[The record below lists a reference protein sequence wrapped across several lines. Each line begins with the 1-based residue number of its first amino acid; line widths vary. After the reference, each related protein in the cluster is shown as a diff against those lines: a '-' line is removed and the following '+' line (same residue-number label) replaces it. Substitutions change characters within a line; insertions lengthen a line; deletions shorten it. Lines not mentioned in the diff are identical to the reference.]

1 MANCSYERLK
11 QYLDAYGWV
20 YRFDGSNVFYSGWRS
35 VNRTYSLRVEVKE
48 SFILFEVKLLGLSE
62 LLEKKHRKNMMEYL
76 VQLNQKIS
84 VAKLGMS
91 DDGMVLLLVEVF
103 NDNFSY
109 DHLSKVL
116 GLIGYYSEMIHSD
129 ILEIV
134 GTLTGQASYLP
145 RYLI

>member
-1 MANCSYERLK
+1 MAQCNYERLK
-11 QYLDAYGWV
+11 QYLDTYGWA

-35 VNRTYSLRVEVKE
+35 VNRMFSLRVEVKE
-48 SFILFEVKLLGLSE
+48 SFILFEVKLSVLSE
-62 LLEKKHRKNMMEYL
+62 LLEKKQRKNMMEYL
-76 VQLNQKIS
+76 LQLNQKIS

-91 DDGMVLLLVEVF
+91 DDGMILLLVEVF

-129 ILEIV
+129 ILEV
-134 GTLTGQASYLP
+134 AGTLNGQTSRLP